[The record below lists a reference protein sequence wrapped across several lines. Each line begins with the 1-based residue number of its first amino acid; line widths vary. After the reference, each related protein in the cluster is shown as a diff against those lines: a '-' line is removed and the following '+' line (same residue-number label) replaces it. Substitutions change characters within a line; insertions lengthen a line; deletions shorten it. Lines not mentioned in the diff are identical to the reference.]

1 MWYFTWILGLSVAV
15 LFAVVNAVWLEVQDD
30 NDWHEVHLQNDTAGT
45 QNNVTRID

>member
-30 NDWHEVHLQNDTAGT
+30 NDWHEVHLQNDVAGT

>member
-1 MWYFTWILGLSVAV
+1 MWYFTWMLGLAVAV

-30 NDWHEVHLQNDTAGT
+30 NDWHEERLQSDAAGT

>member
-30 NDWHEVHLQNDTAGT
+30 NDWHEEHLQSDVAGT
-45 QNNVTRID
+45 QNNVPRID

>member
-30 NDWHEVHLQNDTAGT
+30 NDWHDEHLQNDALEAL
-45 QNNVTRID
+45 NNVKLSD